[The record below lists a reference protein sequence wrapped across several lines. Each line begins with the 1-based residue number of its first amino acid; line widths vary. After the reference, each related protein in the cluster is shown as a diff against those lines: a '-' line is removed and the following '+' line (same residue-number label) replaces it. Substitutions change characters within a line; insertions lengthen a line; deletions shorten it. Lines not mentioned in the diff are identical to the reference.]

1 MIFFQF
7 VVFLWMP
14 TAVFFLSS
22 YILDGVCV
30 CVDKKK
36 EELGESTKSEMAIR

>member
-14 TAVFFLSS
+14 TAVFLSSS

-30 CVDKKK
+30 DKKI